1 MQHKTSDS
9 WQFQLYLQSDCL
21 SSTLVGLQ
29 MAFSFYDGRGREPPP
44 SPELAG
50 HPQQVQAQGKVT
62 PQSPRPPYHPL
73 HVQVQGRIPA
83 PSPKLP
89 SHPCMMPSP
98 GSPLSPMLG
107 PSIPTWSYHP
117 RLHSPGRSTCQ
128 MVPRISPVLASP
140 SRLAYQP
147 GILVPASP
155 ARSKRSLILP

>member
-1 MQHKTSDS
+1 MILGEQL
-9 WQFQLYLQSDCL
+9 QFHMYLQSDCL

-44 SPELAG
+44 SPGLAG
-50 HPQQVQAQGKVT
+50 HPQQ
-62 PQSPRPPYHPL
+62 
-73 HVQVQGRIPA
+73 VQVQGRIPA

-89 SHPCMMPSP
+89 SHPGIPSP

-107 PSIPTWSYHP
+107 PSIPTLSYHP
-117 RLHSPGRSTCQ
+117 RLQSPGRSTCQ

-140 SRLAYQP
+140 SRLTYQP

>member
-1 MQHKTSDS
+1 MILSEQL
-9 WQFQLYLQSDCL
+9 QFHMYLQSDCL

-44 SPELAG
+44 SPGLSG
-50 HPQQVQAQGKVT
+50 HPHQVQARSRVP

-83 PSPKLP
+83 PS
-89 SHPCMMPSP
+89 HPGMMPSP
-98 GSPLSPMLG
+98 GSPLSPVLG
-107 PSIPTWSYHP
+107 PSIPTLSYHP
-117 RLHSPGRSTCQ
+117 RLQSPGRSTCQ

-155 ARSKRSLILP
+155 ARSKRFLIRP

>member
-1 MQHKTSDS
+1 M
-9 WQFQLYLQSDCL
+9 YLQSDCL

-44 SPELAG
+44 SPGLAG
-50 HPQQVQAQGKVT
+50 HPQQVQARSRVP
-62 PQSPRPPYHPL
+62 PQSPRPPNHPL

-89 SHPCMMPSP
+89 SHPGIASP

-107 PSIPTWSYHP
+107 PSIPTLSYHP
-117 RLHSPGRSTCQ
+117 RLQSPGRSTCQ